1 MWKLSFL
8 ALVQSMLLSG
18 GQVMLKIALQKM
30 GNFALTRE
38 FWVGLFTNW
47 WFMGTG
53 VFMGLGSVLWMYI
66 LKKFPFSI
74 AYPMVSLSYVFGM
87 LAAIFFF
94 HESVSLTRWI
104 GVLMIIGGC
113 FLIVR

>member
-1 MWKLSFL
+1 MWRLLFL

-30 GNFALTRE
+30 GSFAWTRE

-53 VFMGLGSVLWMYI
+53 AFMGMGSVLWMYI
-66 LKKFPFSI
+66 LKKYPFSL

-94 HESVSLTRWI
+94 HESVSLQRWI

-113 FLIVR
+113 FLIVK